1 MFAEKLLFGEFN
13 RFPQCAL
20 LVLSIQTQLSRQ
32 GSLTLGLPNV
42 TRSMPEYFYRTIIFF
57 GHCKQCKRCMECK
70 QFLVR
75 YYLYL

>member
-20 LVLSIQTQLSRQ
+20 LVLLIQTQLSRQ

-42 TRSMPEYFYRTIIFF
+42 TRSMPEYFYRTIIFLAIESSVSDVWSVNSF
-57 GHCKQCKRCMECK
+57 
-70 QFLVR
+70 
-75 YYLYL
+75 

>member
-1 MFAEKLLFGEFN
+1 MFAEGLLFGEFN

-42 TRSMPEYFYRTIIFF
+42 TRSMPEYFYRTIFF
-57 GHCKQCKRCMECK
+57 
-70 QFLVR
+70 LAIVSSVR
-75 YYLYL
+75 DVWSVNSF

>member
-42 TRSMPEYFYRTIIFF
+42 TRSMPEYFYRTIIFLAIVSSVSDVWSVNSF
-57 GHCKQCKRCMECK
+57 
-70 QFLVR
+70 
-75 YYLYL
+75 